1 MATTKYSHAFFI
13 GSFPKKV
20 KTSTLDAKNWQ
31 HKPLSIDEYRRD
43 CGTYYKSHVDAMSEL
58 IDNDVIKQSRPSFLK
73 NVKHFCH
80 NIENVED
87 QIVPMSGTKYN
98 LKTGE
103 TEVVH
108 LDKYN
113 LKICN
118 LHLYFFPFDITF
130 FVIEIDDSGSEI
142 NDLTMAHFWLMGL
155 SPYLLNH
162 SKAKLNNV
170 LSPIM
175 SAIGVDDYSKLIN
188 NGNKLK
194 LFQTIQ
200 VNHDEIK
207 DESALLYELGS
218 SSAIGSVHANKHMS
232 PSEDYVNNIL
242 KNNVVSA
249 FKEWKALALVDSFTA
264 LSFEE
269 RFDPWAFLNQ
279 YFPYIYLR
287 CLFEKTFCFSRNNMF
302 RLNNGKRNLS
312 QEVMKMEKYY
322 FYDEISFNFL
332 PNMMYQSMSK
342 GLGIKKEKM
351 LLSKQ
356 IKEKSD
362 TNISLFL
369 SMLSALAVFSVCST
383 ISTFLQSIMNAYLPC
398 WDFDGIIPVVMFGI
412 AVIIS
417 VYVAY
422 FLYSHKRI

>member
-1 MATTKYSHAFFI
+1 MVTTNYSHAFLV
-13 GSFPKKV
+13 GSFSERV
-20 KTSTLDAKNWQ
+20 KSCKLDFRDWQ
-31 HKPLSIDEYRRD
+31 QKSLSIEEYRRD
-43 CGTYYKSHVDAMSEL
+43 CGTYYKSHIDAMAEL
-58 IDNDVIKQSRPSFLK
+58 IDNNETKQSRPSFLK
-73 NVKHFCH
+73 DVKHYCH
-80 NIENVED
+80 LIENDEQQV
-87 QIVPMSGTKYN
+87 VSMSGTKFN

-108 LDKYN
+108 LNNYY
-113 LKICN
+113 LRIRN

-130 FVIEIDDSGSEI
+130 FVIEIDDSGSEL

-162 SKAKLNNV
+162 TKAKLNSI

-175 SAIGVDDYSKLIN
+175 NIIGVDDYSKLIN

-200 VNHDEIK
+200 VYHDEVE

-218 SSAIGSVHANKHMS
+218 CSAIGSVHANKHMS

-242 KNNVVSA
+242 RNNVVSA
-249 FKEWKALALVDSFTA
+249 FKEWKALALVDSFTV

-269 RFDPWAFLNQ
+269 RFNPWNFHNQ

-287 CLFEKTFCFSRNNMF
+287 CLLEKTFCFSRNNMF
-302 RLNNGKRNLS
+302 RLNNGKRNLP

-322 FYDEISFNFL
+322 FYDDISFNFL
-332 PNMMYQSMSK
+332 PNMIYQSISK
-342 GLGIKKEKM
+342 GLGIKDEKA

-362 TNISLFL
+362 TNKSLFL
-369 SMLSALAVFSVCST
+369 SMLSALAVFSVCNT
-383 ISTFLQSIMNAYLPC
+383 ISTFIKTIMKAYLPY
-398 WDFDGIIPVVMFGI
+398 WDYDGIISIIMFTI
-412 AVIIS
+412 AIVIS
-417 VYVAY
+417 VYVGY